1 MTKKI
6 HKVGDIWEVA
16 GRFIHKAQTSTG
28 RKYYEVG
35 DAPADFEKYYGLPR
49 FSCQAEAE
57 SHVKRRA
64 REEKEEAKRLLR
76 AEEAGAMLMQYPI
89 TPDR

>member
-6 HKVGDIWEVA
+6 HKDGDIWEVA
-16 GRFIHKAQTSTG
+16 GRFIHQTKTNTG
-28 RKYYEVG
+28 RRYYEVG
-35 DAPADFEKYYGLPR
+35 DAPTDFEEYYGLPR
-49 FSCQAEAE
+49 FAGQAEAE

-64 REEKEEAKRLLR
+64 REEKEEARRLLR
-76 AEEAGAMLMQYPI
+76 TKEAEEMLRRYPI